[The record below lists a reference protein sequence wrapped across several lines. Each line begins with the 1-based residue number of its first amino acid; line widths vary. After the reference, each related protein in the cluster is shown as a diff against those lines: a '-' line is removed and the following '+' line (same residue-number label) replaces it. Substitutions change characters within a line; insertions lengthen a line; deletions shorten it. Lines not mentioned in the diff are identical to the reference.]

1 MERVISLSLGEVV
14 LKGKNRKHFENKL
27 IGQVKKS
34 IADIGFK
41 SVYKDMGKVY
51 IAADY
56 ENFDQIIER
65 VKHVFGIVYISPC
78 IKINRDIE
86 EIEEGVKLITKEA
99 LEDNPSIKTFKGVSK
114 RADKNYPLVSM
125 EINNRIGGAVLKNFP
140 IKVDVHN
147 PDLYI
152 YCDIKKEAYLY
163 TKRYKAYGGLP
174 MGTNGRGLLLL
185 SGGIDSPVAGFL
197 MAKRGVQIDSVHF
210 HSYPFT
216 SERAEEKMFKLAE
229 ILSAF
234 TGNMTIYSINLLPIQ
249 KEINKNCP
257 EDEMTII
264 SRRFMMRIAERLSEK
279 NEYKSIITGE
289 NLGQV
294 ASQTIDGLTVT
305 SAIPNRPV
313 FRPLIGMD
321 KVNIIDWAKKIGTYE
336 TSILPFE
343 DCCTVFL
350 PKHPSLRPRL
360 KDIEKSEEPLDIEE
374 LVESAIAN
382 MKIIKVKEGEVQ
394 NEEE

>member
-14 LKGKNRKHFENKL
+14 LKGKNRKHFESKL
-27 IGQVKKS
+27 IGQVKKAIS
-34 IADIGFK
+34 DIGFR

-56 ENFDQIIER
+56 ENFDKIIER

-78 IKINRDIE
+78 IKISREIE
-86 EIEEGVKLITKEA
+86 EIEEGAKLIAKEA
-99 LEDNPSIKTFKGVSK
+99 LEEDPSIKTFKAVAR
-114 RADKNYPLVSM
+114 RADKHYPLVSM
-125 EINNRIGGAVLKNFP
+125 EINNKIGGAVLKNFP
-140 IKVDVHN
+140 VKVDVHN

-152 YCDIKKEAYLY
+152 YCDIKKDAYLY

-197 MAKRGVQIDSVHF
+197 MAKRGVQIDALHF

-234 TGNMTIYSINLLPIQ
+234 TGNMSIYSVNLLPIQ

-257 EDEMTII
+257 EEEMTII
-264 SRRFMMRIAERLSEK
+264 SRRFMMRIAETLSETRG
-279 NEYKSIITGE
+279 YDSIITGE

-294 ASQTIDGLTVT
+294 ASQTIGGLTVT

-321 KVNIIDWAKKIGTYE
+321 KVNIIDWANKIGTYE

-350 PKHPSLRPRL
+350 PKHPSLRPKL
-360 KDIEKSEEPLDIEE
+360 KDIEKSEEPLNIEE

-382 MKIIKVKEGEVQ
+382 MKIIKIKEGEVQ
-394 NEEE
+394 NEE